1 MVSVDVSMAI
11 GTECDQIFVSVVT
24 QSAPRAYVV
33 DLKTIRATTALASPT
48 VALQHFGAEFAIR
61 I

>member
-1 MVSVDVSMAI
+1 MAI